1 MSSMTQGPVGIM
13 VSTRDSL
20 EHLLGLVA
28 AAERRG
34 LKVEVFLSGEGV
46 LLTQDPRFAQLAGR
60 ARLALCEVS
69 FRALGLKGDVPG
81 MGFKDF
87 ATQARHAAMVE
98 DCPHYLAL

>member
-1 MSSMTQGPVGIM
+1 MNGPLGIM
-13 VSTRDSL
+13 VTTGDSL
-20 EHLLGLVA
+20 DHLLKLVT
-28 AAERRG
+28 AAEKWG
-34 LKVEVFLSGEGV
+34 VKVEVFLSGEGV

-69 FRALGLKGDVPG
+69 FRALGLVGDVPG

-87 ATQARHAAMVE
+87 ATQARHAAMLE